1 MKVHRITDGEL
12 RAAAE
17 LLLMRGAW
25 GVPREEFERHFGGD
39 RRGRAI
45 VAELRKRGVLPV
57 VVAES
62 PAGDEVYKVADS
74 EEELRAF
81 RQSLLSRIEELH
93 ASVRGLDLAWRHW
106 RAHRSPRWAQP
117 GLFEVADGGGG
128 R

>member
-1 MKVHRITDGEL
+1 MKVPKIMDGEL
-12 RAAAE
+12 RAAVD

-25 GVPREEFERHFGGD
+25 GVPREEFGRHFGGD

-45 VAELRKRGVLPV
+45 IAELRKRGVLPV

-74 EEELRAF
+74 EEELRAY

-93 ASVRGLDLAWRHW
+93 AAVRGLDLAWRHW
-106 RAHRSPRWAQP
+106 KAHRSPRWAQP
-117 GLFEVADGGGG
+117 GLFEVADGGG